1 MSELF
6 AINQRTEVVRK
17 QILVV
22 KSGFFM
28 NAEDKAR
35 LRADIETQMKTGLVI
50 LSGSLDAFTVDED
63 RVAIMEGEQNK

>member
-22 KSGFFM
+22 KGAFFM
-28 NAEDKAR
+28 DTEDKAR
-35 LRADIETQMKTGLVI
+35 LRADIEAQMKTGLVI

>member
-22 KSGFFM
+22 KGKFFM
-28 NAEDKAR
+28 NAEDKAQ
-35 LRADIETQMKTGLVI
+35 LRADIEAQMKTGLVI
-50 LSGSLDAFTVDED
+50 ISGSLDAFTVDED
-63 RVAIMEGEQNK
+63 CVAIMES